1 MKRTT
6 LLSVLLTLALVFSL
20 FTCLTLGTSAADKA
34 PIALYL
40 FEDENNIGKDD
51 SGNGNDLVINKIDEN
66 SDGVSWEDGKAVFT
80 NEGALSTPEN
90 ADFTDTLTE
99 VTFAIKFK
107 TTLDGKGTRTLI
119 STGWSYHPAGFA
131 VAFQG
136 DKMVTAAWNCI
147 KRNDG
152 DFNMNQVFMFDE
164 WHTLVFTISVNDNKL
179 VAYLDGVE
187 TANGTAAGY
196 VANHPDVAFTI
207 GGFAR
212 TLECFTGEVE
222 EVAVFDY
229 ALTAAEVASLD
240 MASLKPAPAPENPTP
255 ENPTDPAPETGSAL
269 VAVAMLS
276 AVAGGVVLSLKRR
289 K

>member
-6 LLSVLLTLALVFSL
+6 LLIALLTLALVFSL

-40 FEDENNIGKDD
+40 FDDENNIGKDD
-51 SGNGNDLVINKIDEN
+51 SGNGNDLVINPKDEN
-66 SDGVSWEDGKAVFT
+66 SDGVSWEDGKAIFT
-80 NEGALSTPEN
+80 DEGALSTPEN
-90 ADFTDTLTE
+90 ADFTDSLTE
-99 VTFAIKFK
+99 ATFAIKFK
-107 TTLDGKGTRTLI
+107 AALDGKGTRTLL

-131 VAFQG
+131 LCLNG
-136 DKMVTAAWNCI
+136 DQMISNMYSCI

-152 DFNMNQVFMFDE
+152 DFNMNAISLFDE
-164 WHTLVFTISVNDNKL
+164 WHTLVFTVSVNDNKV

-212 TLECFTGEVE
+212 NLECFTGEVE
-222 EVAVFDY
+222 EAAVFDY

-240 MASLKPAPAPENPTP
+240 MASLKPAPAP
-255 ENPTDPAPETGSAL
+255 DTGSAL